1 MTAPSSSEFSLPAA
15 YQIRQCNEYAKL
27 GLAGTSVLYSSGD
40 SGVGVSGT
48 SALCPLQNSTF
59 GHVKYS
65 TNKKLNQFTVSFPG
79 NCPYVT
85 SVGATALKNNT
96 SVLDAN
102 PEEAADIPLPQT
114 TGPDYVFASGGG
126 FSSLFSTPKYQK
138 SAIKN
143 YFANYNITSVRVFFP
158 FFSTHLN
165 AGLQY

>member
-1 MTAPSSSEFSLPAA
+1 
-15 YQIRQCNEYAKL
+15 
-27 GLAGTSVLYSSGD
+27 
-40 SGVGVSGT
+40 
-48 SALCPLQNSTF
+48 
-59 GHVKYS
+59 
-65 TNKKLNQFTVSFPG
+65 LNQFTVSFPG

-114 TGPDYVFASGGG
+114 SGPDYVFASGGG

-143 YFANYNITSVRVFFP
+143 YFANYNITSVRLSFP
-158 FFSTHLN
+158 FLHFLSFPLLLN
-165 AGLQY
+165 RCKILIL